1 MDPRRNRPRRAPG
14 ARGEPDARGGPDA
27 RGEPDAREL
36 AAPPWTRIAGAARR
50 GFSSLMPEPG
60 WLEVMDE
67 PAFSAAL
74 TTYAADNGISP
85 EMVREQASEYLAEM
99 FASHGERVTQSW
111 THFAQ
116 WMLRAHDVVVDEDN
130 LVAVRRLDRS
140 ATLGFVFS
148 HRSYLDG
155 FVLPLVLATR
165 RFSPTYTFGGANLD
179 LPLFGQAAGL
189 TGLIFVR
196 RATQGLPLYRLV
208 LRSYIAYLARKRSNL
223 AWAIEGGRTRTGK
236 LRPPVHGILRYLADL
251 SLIHI

>member
-1 MDPRRNRPRRAPG
+1 
-14 ARGEPDARGGPDA
+14 
-27 RGEPDAREL
+27 
-36 AAPPWTRIAGAARR
+36 
-50 GFSSLMPEPG
+50 MPEPG

-155 FVLPLVLATR
+155 FVLPGAGHQALQPDVHLR
-165 RFSPTYTFGGANLD
+165 RGKPR
-179 LPLFGQAAGL
+179 PAA
-189 TGLIFVR
+189 
-196 RATQGLPLYRLV
+196 
-208 LRSYIAYLARKRSNL
+208 
-223 AWAIEGGRTRTGK
+223 
-236 LRPPVHGILRYLADL
+236 LRPGGW
-251 SLIHI
+251 S